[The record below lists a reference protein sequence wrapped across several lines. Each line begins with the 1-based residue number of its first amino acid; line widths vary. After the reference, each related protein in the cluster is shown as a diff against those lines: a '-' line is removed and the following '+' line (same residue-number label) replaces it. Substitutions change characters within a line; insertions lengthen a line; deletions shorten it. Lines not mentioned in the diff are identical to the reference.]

1 MCEKSPP
8 KVNVS
13 SALRFRWGFFDI
25 ILSDI
30 RCIRRILF
38 SSCQGKLQRSVCE
51 EGISIYTGT
60 EFPEHF
66 QPALTAPDLQS
77 NNGDQSL

>member
-13 SALRFRWGFFDI
+13 SALKFRWGFFDI

-51 EGISIYTGT
+51 EGISIIQVQN
-60 EFPEHF
+60 FLNIFNLH
-66 QPALTAPDLQS
+66 
-77 NNGDQSL
+77 